1 VGSVVTGRL
10 QGGFR
15 NNEFPAIA
23 IDLTRPGRLYATWNS
38 GNNGHTPDLVGGLY
52 DFGDVVASRSDDGGS
67 TWSAA
72 TKVNSDAGAV
82 NHIDH
87 YLPGVAVDGNGSVG
101 ICFYDRRRDP
111 QNFLIDRECA
121 LSTDGGV
128 TFKNFRVTRQRSFAA
143 SIAGDLVVNPTYMGD
158 YDGVA
163 ADTLGKHNGF
173 FGAYGDNRRGNPD
186 VFISPRFGGDGDSND
201 DVN

>member
-1 VGSVVTGRL
+1 M
-10 QGGFR
+10 
-15 NNEFPAIA
+15 
-23 IDLTRPGRLYATWNS
+23 
-38 GNNGHTPDLVGGLY
+38 
-52 DFGDVVASRSDDGGS
+52 
-67 TWSAA
+67 
-72 TKVNSDAGAV
+72 NSDVGAV

-87 YLPGVAVDGNGSVG
+87 YLPGVAVDSNGSVG

-121 LSTDGGV
+121 LSTNAGA

-143 SIAGDLVVNPTYMGD
+143 SIAGDLVVNPAYMGD